1 MQRSFLFQAS
11 APTYGVFWAAE
22 QRTCFSPL
30 GLGRIFPRGESPNQS
45 NSVSLATWKVVGAY
59 PSPCILHIFCFEGK
73 LSVLGPRV
81 TGEKLSRRPFSQIQC
96 YVRVLVVRN
105 LAGLRFMGKDRRI
118 DDLIS

>member
-45 NSVSLATWKVVGAY
+45 NSVNLATWKVVGAY
-59 PSPCILHIFCFEGK
+59 PSPCILHIFCFEGEALCPGSPGHRRK
-73 LSVLGPRV
+73 VVSAPFQSDSVLR
-81 TGEKLSRRPFSQIQC
+81 
-96 YVRVLVVRN
+96 
-105 LAGLRFMGKDRRI
+105 
-118 DDLIS
+118 